1 MDRIQALRLFT
12 RVVDLGSFS
21 RAALELGIG
30 QPAATKQVAKMEK
43 TLGARL
49 LYRSTQGV
57 KPTDIGKRYYEKC
70 KLIAHHD
77 EEARSVTTL
86 MQSQVSGIL
95 RINTSIAFGR
105 RVLSPMVL
113 DFMAS
118 HPALLV
124 DLSFDDRYVNLV
136 EHGIDVA
143 IRMGRLADSSL
154 GSSTLGISP
163 WVTVAAPKYMKHRGR
178 PFAPHDLASHEALI
192 YSTAQ
197 GDAVWHYTGDN
208 GSSCSVAVNGRLR
221 SNNLSVLLN
230 AARQGFGV
238 AVLPCYVAHS
248 ALSRGEIV
256 RVMDGWHLPVQEVH
270 AVYPSPR
277 LLPAKVQEFVTW
289 LRGRFTS
296 EWWQL
301 REDSSNQPKPPAM
314 HQGDEEFVAAN
325 ALKQAGRLSVIGRH

>member
-1 MDRIQALRLFT
+1 MDRIQALRLYT

-21 RAALELGIG
+21 RAATELGIG

-43 TLGARL
+43 SLGARL
-49 LYRSTQGV
+49 LFRSTQGV
-57 KPTDIGKRYYEKC
+57 RPTEIGKRYYEKC

-77 EEARSVTTL
+77 EEARSVTSL

-105 RVLSPMVL
+105 RVLSQMVL
-113 DFMAS
+113 DFMNT
-118 HPALLV
+118 HPGLLV
-124 DLSFDDRYVNLV
+124 DLSFDDRYVNLI

-154 GSSTLGISP
+154 GASTLGISP
-163 WVTVAAPKYMKHRGR
+163 WVTVAAPSYLAQHG
-178 PFAPHDLASHEALI
+178 PLAAPADLRQHQTLI

-208 GSSCSVAVNGRLR
+208 GKACSVSVNGKLR
-221 SNNLSVLLN
+221 SNNLSVLLS

-238 AVLPCYVAHS
+238 AVLPRYVAHT
-248 ALSRGEIV
+248 ALTQRAIV
-256 RVMDGWHLPVQEVH
+256 PVLEAWHLPVQEVH

-277 LLPAKVQEFVTW
+277 LVPAKVHGFVNW
-289 LRGRFTS
+289 LKGQFTS
-296 EWWQL
+296 EWWKL
-301 REDSSNQPKPPAM
+301 NSDINDVP
-314 HQGDEEFVAAN
+314 GN
-325 ALKQAGRLSVIGRH
+325 AGHADTLSRVIETPHHHAERLSLVGRR